1 MANDPGDWGVRGRSF
16 EKVFTDACDLVGLK
30 YEKNTFTGR
39 AWDMHPVGPGWE
51 KIISD
56 NDVNIK
62 AGGTKWMFSSSELYR
77 ELPWEQI
84 PEDFDPDVA
93 AQKVKN
99 LFKRL
104 GIAKTVFLKPA
115 DKDIEADLRQAVKD
129 KDIAGLNKILTQKN
143 FYIEKLGSNYS
154 VRVRTDGGRITS
166 IAIDKDGKVFMRS
179 EKPRKLGAGGTITV
193 TFRTPTP
200 KIGKVERK
208 VKA

>member
-1 MANDPGDWGVRGRSF
+1 MSQDPGDWGKVGRSF
-16 EKVFTDACDLVGLK
+16 EKVFTDACDLVGLG
-30 YEKNTFTGR
+30 YEKNSFSGR
-39 AWDMHPVGPGWE
+39 VWDMHPIGPGWE
-51 KIISD
+51 RIIAD

-62 AGGTKWMFSSSELYR
+62 AGGTKWMFSSSELYK

-84 PEDFDPDVA
+84 PEDFDPEHA
-93 AQKVKN
+93 AKRVKSV
-99 LFKRL
+99 LRRL

-115 DKDIEADLRQAVKD
+115 SKDVEMDLRQAVKD
-129 KDIAGLNKILTQKN
+129 KDIGALNKILTQKN
-143 FYIEKLGSNYS
+143 FYIEKLGSGYS